1 MQTKIQKLTN
11 IPEAEVYLLSF
22 ANMEAVTVNAK
33 KLGLYMKLHVK
44 QMTAYFIL
52 TRLIINL

>member
-1 MQTKIQKLTN
+1 MQTKIKKLTFLKQRY
-11 IPEAEVYLLSF
+11 ILPSF

-33 KLGLYMKLHVK
+33 KLRFYMKFHLN

-52 TRLIINL
+52 TRPIINL